1 MKKVISIAL
10 ALCLCLVCFV
20 GCGNKYKGWE
30 DQTLEDIS
38 FKVPPT
44 WTVSKN
50 ENNSASYYITKHSK
64 NEEPSLTND
73 VFLQMKIYN
82 KTLDELM
89 EQSRNNKYYTN
100 VEEKETK
107 IAGQEAYHVIAE
119 TTGSDNYNSEVN
131 DFYFKISENK
141 SCRILI
147 SKLLS
152 TDIEFDKKE
161 IDLFLDSIQIIK

>member
-10 ALCLCLVCFV
+10 ALCLCLICFV

-44 WTVSKN
+44 WTED
-50 ENNSASYYITKHSK
+50 ENGDDYLNYYITRHGH
-64 NEEPSLTND
+64 EELSILED
-73 VFLQMKIYN
+73 VILKIHVYDQ
-82 KTLDELM
+82 TLDKLM

-100 VEEKETK
+100 VVEKETK

-119 TTGSDNYNSEVN
+119 TTGSQYYNSEVN

-141 SCRILI
+141 ACRISI

-161 IDLFLDSIQIIK
+161 IYLFLDSIKINK